1 MNGLS
6 KFACVLL
13 LAGCAAVL
21 SSQAPVPDESDQSD
35 QEVRL
40 PGGKLQKE
48 EILKSEHKR
57 SLEDAA
63 RLSEL
68 AQSLEAELEKNDWSV
83 VSVGSIK
90 KTEEI
95 ARLAKRIGDRLK
107 RR

>member
-21 SSQAPVPDESDQSD
+21 SSQAPKLDQPDESV

-48 EILKSEHKR
+48 EILKAEHKR

-68 AQSLEAELEKNDWSV
+68 AQSLEAELENNGWSV

-95 ARLAKRIGDRLK
+95 AKLAKRIGDRLK